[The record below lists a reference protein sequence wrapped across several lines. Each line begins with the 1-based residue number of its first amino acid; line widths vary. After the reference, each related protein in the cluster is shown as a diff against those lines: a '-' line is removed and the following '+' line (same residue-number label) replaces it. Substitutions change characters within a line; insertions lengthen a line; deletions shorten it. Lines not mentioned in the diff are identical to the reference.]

1 MNRLVLLSTI
11 IFVHSHLYSQN
22 DYRPGNFIIEP
33 APERAWIKGAK
44 KITTYKVINSDSLLI
59 KSTFSFTKDGL
70 MLNCSMYDY
79 EYGHNSIDW
88 DFTYNDDKIV
98 KQLKI
103 GGDGFE
109 HHYDEKSRVIK
120 TKRWNFMGDTTIT
133 CCYHYSGKNVSYLI
147 DPSGDTI
154 EHYSYNEN
162 NQLLSV
168 YYKKQ
173 EIRRYEYDQYGNLIK
188 EFNSLENY
196 LEKTHQY
203 DSLNRLIE
211 TKAFVDRK
219 YLLGIHSYKYD
230 KEGRTIEYT
239 ELDHKKKVFKI
250 LLYQYLDESSILE
263 IYYKKRKRKKRKPD
277 EIYAIKYEFW

>member
-1 MNRLVLLSTI
+1 MGVRCLNKFIDAKCCNSITEVSLS
-11 IFVHSHLYSQN
+11 SLYSKRIVIDAN
-22 DYRPGNFIIEP
+22 IYMYR
-33 APERAWIKGAK
+33 
-44 KITTYKVINSDSLLI
+44 
-59 KSTFSFTKDGL
+59 
-70 MLNCSMYDY
+70 
-79 EYGHNSIDW
+79 
-88 DFTYNDDKIV
+88 
-98 KQLKI
+98 
-103 GGDGFE
+103 
-109 HHYDEKSRVIK
+109 
-120 TKRWNFMGDTTIT
+120 
-133 CCYHYSGKNVSYLI
+133 
-147 DPSGDTI
+147 
-154 EHYSYNEN
+154 YNEN